1 MTTHLSLDDDVAA
14 ALADEA
20 ERRGVST
27 DQLANE
33 ELRAKFCQE
42 RPKSRKP
49 FVIKTFPGGFQP
61 SVDPT
66 RLKEYLYEEDDERF
80 RRLSQQPAE

>member
-1 MTTHLSLDDDVAA
+1 MMTRLSLDDDVAA
-14 ALADEA
+14 ALASEA
-20 ERRGVST
+20 ERSGVPAG
-27 DQLANE
+27 QLANE

-42 RPKSRKP
+42 ESKPRKP

-61 SVDPT
+61 GVDPT

>member
-1 MTTHLSLDDDVAA
+1 MTTILSLDDDVAA

-20 ERRGVST
+20 ERRGVPA

-42 RPKSRKP
+42 QSGSRKP
-49 FVIKTFPGGFQP
+49 FVVKTFSSAYQPGI
-61 SVDPT
+61 DPT
-66 RLKEYLYEEDDERF
+66 RLKDYLLQEDDERF
-80 RRLSQQPAE
+80 RRVSQQPAE